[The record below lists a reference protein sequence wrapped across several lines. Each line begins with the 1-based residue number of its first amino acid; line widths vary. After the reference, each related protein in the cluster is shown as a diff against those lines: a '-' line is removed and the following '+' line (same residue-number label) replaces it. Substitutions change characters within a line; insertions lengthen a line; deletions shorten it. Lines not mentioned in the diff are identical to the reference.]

1 MEVLSERET
10 TDESSLYENHT
21 DSSLHETDTKSEMQ
35 NETELDTEPKSMHK
49 ELKAAHDA
57 LHLTQSRFHDY
68 QVKTNLIVTSLK
80 AQLYKKEHELRWQ
93 REHHERQAKKI
104 VSHLLFLEG
113 QLRKDQKQILELL
126 QEKEK
131 LIKQQKFEIDSLT
144 TANLKLLTALKEFH
158 IPLGSNGVHEN
169 RLIQDDFSLK
179 QRSVSEF
186 DRNRAHK
193 KKFTE
198 MRERLRRHRSSFEL
212 HNPEPL
218 ETLEEGAFRYGSQD
232 NLSDSKELSIDILKE
247 RRMSM
252 PCQKERPRS
261 LTDFPPK
268 ITEYPL
274 LELHKECD
282 LKIEDLDLE
291 DEEVDKAEDEIFEN
305 GDCEQ
310 SCLTKS
316 NTVPQELSQIVVNG
330 QNRNN
335 SKKQRPLSESGL
347 GLIPLEKGSKSPNKT
362 SPQGHSP
369 GETNPFKS
377 IKTMLRRKGSKLKNK
392 KRSVSLPQGA
402 NQEYYEALK
411 KHFDKYDL
419 S

>member
-1 MEVLSERET
+1 MYFLFWF
-10 TDESSLYENHT
+10 LQ
-21 DSSLHETDTKSEMQ
+21 MQ
-35 NETELDTEPKSMHK
+35 NETDPEDAKPQLMCK

-57 LHLTQSRFHDY
+57 LHLTQSHFHDY

-80 AQLYKKEHELRWQ
+80 AQLYKKEHEMRWQ
-93 REHHERQAKKI
+93 KQDHERQAKQI

-113 QLRKDQKQILELL
+113 QLRKDQKQIVELL

-131 LIKQQKFEIDSLT
+131 KIKQQKVEIENLT
-144 TANLKLLTALKEFH
+144 AANLKLLTALKEFH

-169 RLIQDDFSLK
+169 RLVKDDFSVK
-179 QRSVSEF
+179 QKTVSEF
-186 DRNRAHK
+186 DKNRAHK

-232 NLSDSKELSIDILKE
+232 NLSDSKDISIDMLKE

-252 PCQKERPRS
+252 PCRKERPRS
-261 LTDFPPK
+261 LTDFPAK

-282 LKIEDLDLE
+282 LKIEDLEIE
-291 DEEVDKAEDEIFEN
+291 DDEVDKAEDEIFEN
-305 GDCEQ
+305 GVSEQ
-310 SCLTKS
+310 SGMTKS
-316 NTVPQELSQIVVNG
+316 NTVPEEMSQNIVNG
-330 QNRNN
+330 QNRRNN
-335 SKKQRPLSESGL
+335 KKQRPLSESGI
-347 GLIPLEKGSKSPNKT
+347 GLISLEKVSKSPNKT
-362 SPQGHSP
+362 NAHSQSP

-392 KRSVSLPQGA
+392 KRSASLPQGT